1 VHPQTLQAGFPARG
15 VALLSDCEGYERVLL
30 DPSAAPVLAGWEI
43 LVELHEF
50 ADADITVVIA
60 ERFAATHD
68 VRVVEGAPR
77 RSEMVPELPGFSP
90 AERAVL
96 LDEHRP
102 AAMRWAALR
111 PR

>member
-1 VHPQTLQAGFPARG
+1 
-15 VALLSDCEGYERVLL
+15 
-30 DPSAAPVLAGWEI
+30 
-43 LVELHEF
+43 
-50 ADADITVVIA
+50 VIA
-60 ERFAATHD
+60 TRFAATHD
-68 VRVVEGAPR
+68 VRVIGEMPR
-77 RSEMVPELPGFSP
+77 RGETLPELAGFSP